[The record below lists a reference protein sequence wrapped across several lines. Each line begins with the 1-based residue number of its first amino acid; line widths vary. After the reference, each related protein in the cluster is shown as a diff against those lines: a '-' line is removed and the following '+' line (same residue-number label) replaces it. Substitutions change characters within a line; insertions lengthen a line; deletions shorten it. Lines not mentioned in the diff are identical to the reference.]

1 VKLPSGFG
9 NSHLPARQPNP
20 LKPRKQ
26 PVQARSEA
34 TVSALFDASIQVL
47 LAVGYRKFTTTR
59 VAERAGVSVGSLYQ
73 YFPNRQALITSVIE
87 RYLEGLR
94 ATIEHHCRELR
105 GSTLDELVRGLVGAV
120 IAAKWQHI
128 EVSRAL
134 HEPLADIGGTQ
145 LVNASAVKTA
155 GSIGDVLRSCSD
167 ASFRDVD
174 RLALL
179 IVISC
184 SSLLQAAITDQAGAI
199 GREALRTHMCAML
212 LGYLHEM
219 RADEAR
225 VAVSG

>member
-1 VKLPSGFG
+1 LGIRILP
-9 NSHLPARQPNP
+9 PKPPRP

-59 VAERAGVSVGSLYQ
+59 VAARAGVSVGSLYQ

-87 RYLEGLR
+87 RYLDELR
-94 ATIEHHCRELR
+94 TTIEQHCRELR
-105 GSTLDELVRGLVGAV
+105 GHSLDQQVRGLVDAV
-120 IAAKWQHI
+120 IAAKWANI

-134 HEPLADIGGTQ
+134 HEPLADIGGAH
-145 LVNASAVKTA
+145 LVSAAAVRAAASVAE
-155 GSIGDVLRSCSD
+155 VLRSCAD

-184 SSLLQAAITDQAGAI
+184 SSVLQAAITDQTGAL
-199 GREALRTHMCAML
+199 GREALRVHMHAMVT
-212 LGYLHEM
+212 GYLNEM
-219 RADEAR
+219 RVGEVRA
-225 VAVSG
+225 AVSG

>member
-1 VKLPSGFG
+1 MFWEFAFVRALPQHSF
-9 NSHLPARQPNP
+9 
-20 LKPRKQ
+20 KPRKR

-94 ATIEHHCRELR
+94 ATIDRRCRELR
-105 GSTLDELVRGLVGAV
+105 GSTLDRLVRGLVDVV
-120 IAAKWQHI
+120 IAEKWEHI

-134 HEPLADIGGTQ
+134 HEPLADIGGMQ

-155 GSIGDVLRSCSD
+155 GSIAEVLRSCTD

-199 GREALRTHMCAML
+199 GREALRAHMHAMV

-219 RADEAR
+219 RAHESQA
-225 VAVSG
+225 AAG

>member
-1 VKLPSGFG
+1 M
-9 NSHLPARQPNP
+9 PAKPQHSFE
-20 LKPRKQ
+20 PRKQ

-47 LAVGYRKFTTTR
+47 LAVGYRRFTTTR

-94 ATIEHHCRELR
+94 ATIEQHCRDLR
-105 GSTLDELVRGLVGAV
+105 GSRLDQLVGGLVDAV
-120 IAAKWQHI
+120 IAAKWEHI

-134 HEPLADIGGTQ
+134 HEPFADIGGTQ

-155 GSIGDVLRSCSD
+155 GSIAEVLRSCAD

-184 SSLLQAAITDQAGAI
+184 SSLLQAAITDQTGAI
-199 GREALRTHMCAML
+199 GREALRAHMRAMV

-219 RADEAR
+219 RVGEQAAAE
-225 VAVSG
+225 

>member
-1 VKLPSGFG
+1 V
-9 NSHLPARQPNP
+9 PAKPQHSF
-20 LKPRKQ
+20 KPRKQ

-47 LAVGYRKFTTTR
+47 LAVGYRRFTTTR

-94 ATIEHHCRELR
+94 ATIEQHCRDLR
-105 GSTLDELVRGLVGAV
+105 GSRLDQLVGGLVDAV
-120 IAAKWQHI
+120 IAAKWEHI

-134 HEPLADIGGTQ
+134 HEPFADIGGMR

-155 GSIGDVLRSCSD
+155 GSIAEVLRSCAD

-184 SSLLQAAITDQAGAI
+184 SSLLQAAITDQTGAI
-199 GREALRTHMCAML
+199 GREALRAHMRAMV

-219 RADEAR
+219 RVGEQAAAE
-225 VAVSG
+225 

>member
-1 VKLPSGFG
+1 M
-9 NSHLPARQPNP
+9 PAKPQHSF
-20 LKPRKQ
+20 KPRKQ

-47 LAVGYRKFTTTR
+47 LAVGYRRFTTTR

-94 ATIEHHCRELR
+94 ATIEQHCRDLR
-105 GSTLDELVRGLVGAV
+105 GSRLDQLVGGLVDAV
-120 IAAKWQHI
+120 IAAKWKHI

-134 HEPLADIGGTQ
+134 HEPFADIGGTQ

-155 GSIGDVLRSCSD
+155 GSIAEVLRSCAD

-184 SSLLQAAITDQAGAI
+184 SSLLQAAITDQTGAI
-199 GREALRTHMCAML
+199 GREALRAHMHAMVR
-212 LGYLHEM
+212 GYLHEM
-219 RADEAR
+219 RVGEPQAA
-225 VAVSG
+225 AG

>member
-1 VKLPSGFG
+1 VAAKAQQAF
-9 NSHLPARQPNP
+9 
-20 LKPRKQ
+20 KPRKQ

-34 TVSALFDASIQVL
+34 TVSALFEASIQVL
-47 LAVGYRKFTTTR
+47 LAVGYRRFTTTR

-73 YFPNRQALITSVIE
+73 YFPNRQALITAVIE
-87 RYLEGLR
+87 RYLGGLR

-105 GSTLDELVRGLVGAV
+105 GCTLDQQVTGLVDAV
-120 IAAKWQHI
+120 IAAKWERI

-134 HEPLADIGGTQ
+134 HEPLADIGGAELLNDT
-145 LVNASAVKTA
+145 AIKAA
-155 GSIGDVLRSCSD
+155 GSVAEVLRSCAN

-184 SSLLQAAITDQAGAI
+184 SSLMQAAISDQTGALD
-199 GREALRTHMCAML
+199 REALRVHMGAMV

-219 RADEAR
+219 REHEAQ
-225 VAVSG
+225 AAAG

>member
-1 VKLPSGFG
+1 M
-9 NSHLPARQPNP
+9 PAKPQRSF
-20 LKPRKQ
+20 KPRKQ

-47 LAVGYRKFTTTR
+47 LAVGYRRFTTTR

-73 YFPNRQALITSVIE
+73 YFPNRPALITSVIE

-94 ATIEHHCRELR
+94 ATIEQHCRDLR
-105 GSTLDELVRGLVGAV
+105 GSTLDQLVRGLVDAV
-120 IAAKWQHI
+120 IAAKWEHI

-134 HEPLADIGGTQ
+134 HEPFADIGGTQ

-155 GSIGDVLRSCSD
+155 GSIAEVLRSCAD

-184 SSLLQAAITDQAGAI
+184 SSLLQAAITDQTGAI
-199 GREALRTHMCAML
+199 GREALRAHMRAMV

-219 RADEAR
+219 RVGEQAAAE
-225 VAVSG
+225 

>member
-1 VKLPSGFG
+1 VRAKAQ
-9 NSHLPARQPNP
+9 HP

-34 TVSALFDASIQVL
+34 TVSALFEASIQVL
-47 LAVGYRKFTTTR
+47 LTAGYRKFTTTR

-73 YFPNRQALITSVIE
+73 YFPNRQALITAVIE
-87 RYLEGLR
+87 RYLGGLR
-94 ATIEHHCRELR
+94 ATIEHHCLELR
-105 GSTLDELVRGLVGAV
+105 GCTLDQQVTGLVDAV
-120 IAAKWQHI
+120 IAAKWENI

-134 HEPLADIGGTQ
+134 HEPLADIGGAE
-145 LVNASAVKTA
+145 LLNNMAVKA
-155 GSIGDVLRSCSD
+155 SGSIAEVLRSCAD

-184 SSLLQAAITDQAGAI
+184 SSLLQAAITDQTGAI
-199 GREALRTHMCAML
+199 GREALRAHMGAMV

-219 RADEAR
+219 RAAEPQA
-225 VAVSG
+225 AAG